1 MQAEDNR
8 GAAVS
13 EVQILRDGRARVH
26 GRLQD
31 GKRVE
36 YTLGEGVGEEEE
48 LVGQVLEPPP
58 PPADAPADAPAP
70 TRKFVKAYL
79 PDTDEFLLCNVN
91 GFVTTYDTLPKAEA
105 QRAFGIDSHAD
116 LPEIST
122 RGRSLSLLSSSGAP
136 PLQRRSHRQIDP
148 SAAHAARP
156 RVTVCRPRGR
166 RRGVHRRL
174 CVELGRD
181 DGEHGFDDLLDA

>member
-1 MQAEDNR
+1 MR
-8 GAAVS
+8 GG
-13 EVQILRDGRARVH
+13 LARVH

-31 GKRVE
+31 GKRVD

-48 LVGQVLEPPP
+48 LVGQLLEPPP

-79 PDTDEFLLCNVN
+79 PDTDEYLLCNVN
-91 GFVTTYDTLPKAEA
+91 GFVTTYDTLSTAEA

-116 LPEIST
+116 LPAVST

-136 PLQRRSHRQIDP
+136 PPIPAAAPLPSPNRPLRRPRRASTCHRLP
-148 SAAHAARP
+148 STCQATRRASAPLCRARP
-156 RVTVCRPRGR
+156 R
-166 RRGVHRRL
+166 
-174 CVELGRD
+174 
-181 DGEHGFDDLLDA
+181 